1 MWCESD
7 ISCVMAPAPSC
18 ALACD
23 KAMIADNS
31 VKVCT
36 CNHVFCIACWE
47 MRAYRSCDYRLPF
60 SVYYQTVWY
69 GLGVYLPKRGF
80 DHVVFVSVNILSLI
94 RSIGCCL
101 ATQIWSQNIQS
112 NHWNRIV
119 VFILSSAKQVNQL
132 EAWYV
137 SSRQTNSL
145 LPHFPVYACSGYI
158 LCRCC

>member
-23 KAMIADNS
+23 KAIIADIS

-80 DHVVFVSVNILSLI
+80 DHVVLGLSRYIATHSCNWVLFSYASLVANYSVESVIQDCGVHFVECKTGKSTGGMVRIKSSDKFTITAFSCLSL
-94 RSIGCCL
+94 
-101 ATQIWSQNIQS
+101 
-112 NHWNRIV
+112 
-119 VFILSSAKQVNQL
+119 
-132 EAWYV
+132 
-137 SSRQTNSL
+137 
-145 LPHFPVYACSGYI
+145 
-158 LCRCC
+158 